1 MQSDLTSSIRY
12 VSTLWMFLLLL
23 IVKFF
28 LICILFQHINPAIG
42 SINDSIVPIDATENN
57 PNVDANVDASA
68 ASADVDVDVDAAAV
82 DAVEEDED
90 NIDIASDEDTDTPEE
105 ANQGI
110 LNNDFCFSEADFL
123 NYQTSMNDATR
134 HQSKHSLAW
143 DVIKN
148 LTDEEVKC
156 SSSGDGNL
164 TWKVVERVYDDE
176 LQKIRIEEE
185 FFFQRGCL

>member
-1 MQSDLTSSIRY
+1 MLLKIIK
-12 VSTLWMFLLLL
+12 TLM
-23 IVKFF
+23 
-28 LICILFQHINPAIG
+28 
-42 SINDSIVPIDATENN
+42 
-57 PNVDANVDASA
+57 DASA
-68 ASADVDVDVDAAAV
+68 ASAGVYIDAAAV

-90 NIDIASDEDTDTPEE
+90 NIDDASDEDTDTPEE
-105 ANQGI
+105 ENQGI
-110 LNNDFCFSEADFL
+110 PNNDFCFTEADFL

-143 DVIKN
+143 DEIKN

-164 TWKVVERVYDDE
+164 TWKVVEGVYDDE

-185 FFFQRGCL
+185 KMFFSKRMFSNEECGWGR